1 MQRVLAGAGV
11 VGSHLVDRLLGEGN
25 EVVALDDL
33 SRRFVYVGGFAMLP
47 FLPVPM
53 DVAQQ
58 AYVQARVE
66 ERVRT
71 GNDVTAEETELNP
84 LLRYDFI
91 WKSGQN
97 HLVAIYQPRLV
108 FTHTFNR
115 PTVDPRVVNPATL
128 NLTDSNDNPLSLLH
142 NGGVG
147 FEAVRAR
154 YRVSLYQFGAYGP
167 ITTTSILVQA
177 PWTGDGPPP
186 DPNPII
192 PSTIAARFTL
202 LFLQTQFFAPL
213 KLSRRA
219 SLTPGFVYNAFG
231 GADSASRGVIALTS
245 GPGASLALDVAAT
258 QNDRFTTT
266 IGGGR
271 ISTAFE
277 GDRTGAVIYRAEAT
291 QGWRHWWSRSLSS
304 EVVGGGSVGGDN
316 ISGFSLYSLAS
327 VGLLY
332 DSYPFFRLDPG
343 AAPQGGPPGRGNRV
357 QIGIVAK
364 TTPWID
370 LFSGELEQRAVGV
383 GAVNY
388 TIGRTTLRG
397 QLSGA
402 RVFNTPRSVAQY
414 SILQGE
420 TGVRQQLGTTVSID
434 AGLRYGSQDFKNA
447 IRFNQ
452 LTQATVYA
460 GLTWAPLPA
469 KF

>member
-1 MQRVLAGAGV
+1 
-11 VGSHLVDRLLGEGN
+11 
-25 EVVALDDL
+25 
-33 SRRFVYVGGFAMLP
+33 MLP

-71 GNDVTAEETELNP
+71 SNDVSAEETELNP
-84 LLRYDFI
+84 QLRYDFI

-97 HLVAIYQPRLV
+97 HFVAIYQPRFV
-108 FTHTFNR
+108 FTQTFSR
-115 PTVDPRVVNPATL
+115 PTVDPRVVSPATL
-128 NLTDSNDNPLSLLH
+128 NLSDPNDTPLSALQNAGL
-142 NGGVG
+142 G
-147 FEAVRAR
+147 FEMIRPR
-154 YRVSLYQFGAYGP
+154 YRISLYQFGAYGP

-202 LFLQTQFFAPL
+202 LFLQTQFFAPI
-213 KLSRRA
+213 KLTPRVA
-219 SLTPGFVYNAFG
+219 LIPGFVYNAFG
-231 GADSASRGVIALTS
+231 GATSESRGVIAFTS

-258 QNDRFTTT
+258 RDDRFVTT

-271 ISTAFE
+271 ITTDFE
-277 GDRTGAVIYRAEAT
+277 GDRTGAIIYRSEAT
-291 QGWRHWWSRSLSS
+291 QAWRHWWSRGVST
-304 EVVGGGSVGGDN
+304 EVVAGASIGGDD
-316 ISGFSLYSLAS
+316 ISGFSLFSQGS

-332 DSYPFFRLDPG
+332 DSYPFFRIPPG
-343 AAPQGGPPGRGNRV
+343 APAQGGAPGRGNRLQV
-357 QIGIVAK
+357 GLIAK
-364 TTPWID
+364 SGPWID

-388 TIGRTTLRG
+388 TMGRVLLRG
-397 QLSGA
+397 QLSAA
-402 RVFNTPRSVAQY
+402 RVINTPRSVAKY
-414 SILQGE
+414 SILQSD
-420 TGVRQQLGTTVSID
+420 TGARYAVTPTFSVDG
-434 AGLRYGSQDFKNA
+434 GLRFGSQDFSNA